1 MDARLSNLGY
11 ILGLTIIESPSLS
24 ARWQTNSN
32 FRRFFLAAPIG
43 DCSWV
48 QRIQYLYPF
57 TIPSTS
63 LLFFFRVCAL
73 FHNNKPVILFFFI
86 SWLAV
91 LGGSIT
97 VTRGVRGMNIG
108 PTQYCINEES
118 DSYVAFAALMP
129 LINDFLVFCATS
141 FALLKN
147 SYEDVTIKTGFRI
160 LIFGQYLPAFSRAI
174 LKDGQAYYL

>member
-1 MDARLSNLGY
+1 M
-11 ILGLTIIESPSLS
+11 
-24 ARWQTNSN
+24 
-32 FRRFFLAAPIG
+32 
-43 DCSWV
+43 
-48 QRIQYLYPF
+48 

-73 FHNNKPVILFFFI
+73 FHNNTPVIIFFFV

-97 VTRGVRGMNIG
+97 VTQGVKGMNIG
-108 PTQYCINEES
+108 PTQYCINDKSE
-118 DSYVAFAALMP
+118 SYVALAALMP
-129 LINDFLVFCATS
+129 LINDFLVFSATS
-141 FALLKN
+141 YALMKN

-160 LIFGQYLPAFSRAI
+160 LIFGQHLPAFSRAV